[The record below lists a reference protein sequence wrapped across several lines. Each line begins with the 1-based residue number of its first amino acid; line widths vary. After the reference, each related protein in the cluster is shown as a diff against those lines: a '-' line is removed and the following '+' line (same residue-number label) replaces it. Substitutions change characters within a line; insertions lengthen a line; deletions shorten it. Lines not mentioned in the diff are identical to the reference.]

1 MIKNK
6 IKLIIL
12 FFLCLN
18 LNNKSKLIIEKD
30 FETFKDIFKI
40 ENCTKFNEF
49 LKLHNI
55 ELKKDEKL
63 KSIEVIIS
71 FKKNNEVKIE
81 NINNFVSFL
90 DDSLKEYLFK
100 NMSIEDYKNIFDNK
114 LIIYLK
120 NKQNKIIYEFEC
132 VKFDFTK
139 YNLENGNFYRM
150 QSFTKFN

>member
-40 ENCTKFNEF
+40 KNCTKFNEF

-100 NMSIEDYKNIFDNK
+100 NISIGDNNNLFNNK

-120 NKQNKIIYEFEC
+120 NEKNKNEIIYQFEY
-132 VKFDFTK
+132 K
-139 YNLENGNFYRM
+139 NR
-150 QSFTKFN
+150 KFNIIKFY

>member
-63 KSIEVIIS
+63 KSIDVIIS

-100 NMSIEDYKNIFDNK
+100 NISIEDNNNLFNNK

-120 NKQNKIIYEFEC
+120 NEKNKNEIIYQFEYKNR
-132 VKFDFTK
+132 KF
-139 YNLENGNFYRM
+139 NI
-150 QSFTKFN
+150 TKFY